1 MRTALSW
8 LLLGSEG
15 LCLPDKLV
23 LLAVKTIYLCTR
35 VLLRISLGKER
46 RDRWYIKHHL
56 DFGSFWYAAFRHLGT
71 PRTSDGLLL
80 FRSPKFGYE
89 FYCRR
94 NKDDFKIMTTH
105 EAEVLEHFKPKDGEV
120 VIDIGAHIGLYTLI
134 ASTCVGSN
142 GKVLA
147 IEPELCNFEILRRNI
162 MINKLRNV
170 HALNYA
176 VFSKEQMVKLQLRG
190 SDSGFTKFNTIM
202 PLPDLTEGKNKSVT
216 VKADTLDNILEC
228 ISINQVNW
236 IKIDVEGAEF
246 EVLEGA
252 LGVLSKNKNIQLL
265 IEVHPISDYVHKL
278 EEFIRLYN
286 CTILFKKIYKENG
299 SMHIVLRTNASTS

>member
-1 MRTALSW
+1 M
-8 LLLGSEG
+8 
-15 LCLPDKLV
+15 
-23 LLAVKTIYLCTR
+23 
-35 VLLRISLGKER
+35 
-46 RDRWYIKHHL
+46 
-56 DFGSFWYAAFRHLGT
+56 AAFRHLGT

-202 PLPDLTEGKNKSVT
+202 PLPDFTEGKNKS
-216 VKADTLDNILEC
+216 
-228 ISINQVNW
+228 
-236 IKIDVEGAEF
+236 
-246 EVLEGA
+246 
-252 LGVLSKNKNIQLL
+252 
-265 IEVHPISDYVHKL
+265 
-278 EEFIRLYN
+278 
-286 CTILFKKIYKENG
+286 
-299 SMHIVLRTNASTS
+299 